1 MATPK
6 SPFSFLDGIFERVAA
21 GPQPPQW
28 LVHEAQQRLVLF
40 LNHVLMQEKEAMNRL
55 VRQKGRVAR
64 VQWRSYSLALV
75 ITPAGLFNVA
85 PETATPDLRLEVTEA
100 SPFTLAKGTLR
111 GDKPAIRIE
120 GDVQLAAE
128 INWLV
133 DHVRWD
139 VEEDLARVIGDT
151 PAHTVAQ
158 VAGRATQALRQ
169 FVGSRMARSD
179 AAAAASSTPSSTS
192 APSTSSAAAAAA
204 YVAPVGSAAP
214 AGTTAPAVPA
224 AGVSVAPVLLSP
236 PGGADR
242 ADA

>member
-6 SPFSFLDGIFERVAA
+6 SPFSFLDGLFERVAA

-28 LVHEAQQRLVLF
+28 LVHEVQQRLVLF
-40 LNHVLMQEKEAMNRL
+40 LNHVLMQESEAMDRL

-64 VQWRSYSLALV
+64 VQWRAYSMALV
-75 ITPAGLFNVA
+75 ITPAGLFNLASEGAV
-85 PETATPDLRLEVTEA
+85 PDLQLEVTET
-100 SPFTLAKGTLR
+100 SPLTLAQVALR
-111 GDKPAIRIE
+111 GDKPSIRIE

-139 VEEDLARVIGDT
+139 VEEDLARVIGDA

-158 VAGRATQALRQ
+158 VAGRAAHALRQ
-169 FVGSRMARSD
+169 FVGARVAP
-179 AAAAASSTPSSTS
+179 AAGGS
-192 APSTSSAAAAAA
+192 ASAAA
-204 YVAPVGSAAP
+204 PSAP
-214 AGTTAPAVPA
+214 ATSTAPSS
-224 AGVSVAPVLLSP
+224 GS
-236 PGGADR
+236 GR